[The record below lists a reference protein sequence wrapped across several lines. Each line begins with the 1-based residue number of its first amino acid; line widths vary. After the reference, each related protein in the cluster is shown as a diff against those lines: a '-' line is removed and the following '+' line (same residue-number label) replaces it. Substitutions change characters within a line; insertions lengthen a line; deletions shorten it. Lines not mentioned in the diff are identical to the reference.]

1 MVIII
6 CLHATRVHLRMEEK
20 MSLTASREGGLQNL
34 EVLGIVTL
42 KITNDK
48 FGRIKV
54 AVRNSD
60 NKGIQLQVPT
70 AALYCFRC
78 DTVLYCAQCVM
89 ACLTDALENS
99 ETA

>member
-1 MVIII
+1 M
-6 CLHATRVHLRMEEK
+6 CAESVHLRMEEK
-20 MSLTASREGGLQNL
+20 MTLTASREGGLQNL

-60 NKGIQLQVPT
+60 NKGIQLQVCCD
-70 AALYCFRC
+70 AGRCF
-78 DTVLYCAQCVM
+78 
-89 ACLTDALENS
+89 
-99 ETA
+99 

>member
-1 MVIII
+1 V
-6 CLHATRVHLRMEEK
+6 CAESVHLRIEEK
-20 MSLTASREGGLQNL
+20 MTLTAGREGGLQNL

-60 NKGIQLQVPT
+60 SKGIQLQVCN
-70 AALYCFRC
+70 AAGHRY
-78 DTVLYCAQCVM
+78 
-89 ACLTDALENS
+89 
-99 ETA
+99 

>member
-1 MVIII
+1 M
-6 CLHATRVHLRMEEK
+6 T
-20 MSLTASREGGLQNL
+20 LTAGREGGLQNL

-60 NKGIQLQVPT
+60 SKGIQLQVCN
-70 AALYCFRC
+70 AAGHRY
-78 DTVLYCAQCVM
+78 
-89 ACLTDALENS
+89 
-99 ETA
+99 